1 MKRYTVKELQELIKA
16 KDRHIEWLEEW
27 LKKFRNIVAPL
38 DRTVQAQTRKINNQK
53 KRIKVLGK
61 ALVAS
66 QRDYEE
72 LKRSRRKK

>member
-1 MKRYTVKELQELIKA
+1 MKRYTVKELQEIIKA
-16 KDRHIEWLEEW
+16 KDKYINYLVEWVEVLG
-27 LKKFRNIVAPL
+27 KDINRK
-38 DRTVQAQTRKINNQK
+38 QAIISNQK

>member
-1 MKRYTVKELQELIKA
+1 MKRYTAKELQEMIKA
-16 KDRHIEWLEEW
+16 KDIYIDHLEDWLDVIG
-27 LKKFRNIVAPL
+27 KAVRRK
-38 DRTVQAQTRKINNQK
+38 QAIINNQK

>member
-1 MKRYTVKELQELIKA
+1 MKRYTAEELQEIIGY
-16 KDRHIEWLEEW
+16 KDEYIEYLE
-27 LKKFRNIVAPL
+27 IQL
-38 DRTVQAQTRKINNQK
+38 DNQK

>member
-1 MKRYTVKELQELIKA
+1 MKRYTVKELQGIIGW
-16 KDRHIEWLEEW
+16 KDEYIEYLEIQ
-27 LKKFRNIVAPL
+27 LNDKQNI
-38 DRTVQAQTRKINNQK
+38 INNQK

>member
-1 MKRYTVKELQELIKA
+1 MKRYTVKELREMIKA
-16 KDRHIEWLEEW
+16 KDKYINYLVEWVRVLA
-27 LKKFRNIVAPL
+27 KDINRK
-38 DRTVQAQTRKINNQK
+38 QATINNQK

>member
-1 MKRYTVKELQELIKA
+1 MKRYTVKELQGIIGW
-16 KDRHIEWLEEW
+16 KDEYIDYLEIQ
-27 LKKFRNIVAPL
+27 LNDKQNI
-38 DRTVQAQTRKINNQK
+38 INNQK

>member
-1 MKRYTVKELQELIKA
+1 MKRYTVKELQEMIKA
-16 KDRHIEWLEEW
+16 KDIYIDHLEDWIDVIGKEVRR
-27 LKKFRNIVAPL
+27 K
-38 DRTVQAQTRKINNQK
+38 QATINNQK

>member
-1 MKRYTVKELQELIKA
+1 MKRYTVKELQEMIKA
-16 KDRHIEWLEEW
+16 KDIYIDHLEDWLDVIG
-27 LKKFRNIVAPL
+27 KAVRRK
-38 DRTVQAQTRKINNQK
+38 QAIINNQK

>member
-1 MKRYTVKELQELIKA
+1 MKRYTVKELQEIIKA
-16 KDRHIEWLEEW
+16 KDKYINYLVEWVEVFG
-27 LKKFRNIVAPL
+27 KDIN
-38 DRTVQAQTRKINNQK
+38 RKHSIINNQK

-61 ALVAS
+61 ALVVS